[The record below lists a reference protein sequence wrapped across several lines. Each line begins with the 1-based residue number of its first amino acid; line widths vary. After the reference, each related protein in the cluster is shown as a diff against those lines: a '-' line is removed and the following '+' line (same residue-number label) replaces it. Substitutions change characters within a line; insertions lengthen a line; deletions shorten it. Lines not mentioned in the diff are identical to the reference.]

1 MANDHRGRNVHA
13 GHRTDSDVPNAISG
27 WTSPDEDGWNMAVI
41 DEDVAW
47 ERGNPARKEL
57 SGRPPGDPETVYTHG
72 APPYSRVQGGVK
84 QGDDGRWAARLAR
97 HDDYSA
103 FGSVGRAAMKLRW
116 PQDYRTEYR
125 AKTAVSAMLNRRN
138 EGRNEQTG
146 RGPSEPRGDASQRIP
161 LFAKAEIQRLKPGHP
176 Y

>member
-27 WTSPDEDGWNMAVI
+27 WTAPDDDGWNMAVI

-47 ERGNPARKEL
+47 ERGRE
-57 SGRPPGDPETVYTHG
+57 GGGVG

-97 HDDYSA
+97 HDDYSS
-103 FGSVGRAAMKLRW
+103 FGSVDPAAMKLRW

-138 EGRNEQTG
+138 EGRDDQTG
-146 RGPSEPRGDASQRIP
+146 RGPSAPRGDASQRTP
-161 LFAKAEIQRLKPGHP
+161 LFAKAEMQRLKPGHP